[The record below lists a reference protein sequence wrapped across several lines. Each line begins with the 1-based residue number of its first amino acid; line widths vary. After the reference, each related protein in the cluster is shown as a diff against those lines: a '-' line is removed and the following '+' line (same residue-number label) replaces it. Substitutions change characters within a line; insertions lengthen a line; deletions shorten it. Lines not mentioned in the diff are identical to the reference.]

1 MNELQER
8 GSPPVAANARNND
21 LGTLVGHY
29 FRDASRHQMLTEPG
43 ERKLGRRLMRCFE
56 IIASDQRLSDEVP
69 RTIRDIV
76 GGLQEADLHGIR
88 ARRAYRLVR
97 ASRQELIQSN
107 LRLAVHIARRH
118 ANRGLPMSDLIQD
131 GNVGLIK
138 AVERFDPAKGFR
150 FSTYAY
156 WWISE
161 EVKRCLKRG
170 KSVVRTPDHIVDELR
185 ALQSTTLRLNR
196 QLGRT
201 PRQSELA
208 QELEVTPGRINE
220 LMTYAGTELS
230 TEAPSNDE
238 GSLVLGDSLTLGEDQ
253 APERSLVPR
262 DRRRVLD
269 GILEHLNSREQIV
282 VARRFGLDR
291 REPET
296 LQVIS
301 DDMGISR
308 ERVRQIEKTALAKLR
323 EQYAG
328 FGDMVGN

>member
-1 MNELQER
+1 MNDIQER
-8 GSPPVAANARNND
+8 VEAPAGVPVSEIAS
-21 LGTLVGHY
+21 LVSHY
-29 FRDASRHQMLTEPG
+29 FRDAAQHDLLSEPG
-43 ERKLGRRLMRCFE
+43 ERRLSRRLVRCLE
-56 IIASDQRLSDEVP
+56 ILAADQGLADDVP

-76 GGLQEADLHGIR
+76 AQRREADFRSLR

-97 ASRQELIQSN
+97 ASRELLIQSN

-118 ANRGLPMSDLIQD
+118 ANRGLAMSDLIQD

-138 AVERFDPAKGFR
+138 AVERFDPGKGFR

-170 KSVVRTPDHIVDELR
+170 RRVVRTPDHIVDELR

-196 QLGRT
+196 ELGRT

-208 QELEVTPGRINE
+208 RELEVSPVRINE
-220 LMTYAGTELS
+220 LMTYAGAEVS
-230 TEAPSNDE
+230 TEAPANEE
-238 GSLVLGDSLTLGEDQ
+238 GSLVLGDSLTLGDSE
-253 APERSLVPR
+253 APEAALVPR
-262 DRRRVLD
+262 DRRRILAS
-269 GILEHLNSREQIV
+269 ILENLNPREQDV
-282 VARRFGLDR
+282 LSRRFGLDR
-291 REPET
+291 PEPET
-296 LQVIS
+296 LQIIS

-323 EQYAG
+323 EKFAG
-328 FGDMVGN
+328 MGDLVGN

>member
-1 MNELQER
+1 MNELQEQAE
-8 GSPPVAANARNND
+8 PPVNANVQNSD

-29 FRDASRHQMLTEPG
+29 FRDAARHQMLTEPS
-43 ERKLGRRLMRCFE
+43 ERKLGRRLVRCFE
-56 IIASDQRLSDEVP
+56 IIAADQGLSGDVP
-69 RTIRDIV
+69 GTIRDVV
-76 GGLQEADLHGIR
+76 GTLTEKDLHSRR

-97 ASRQELIQSN
+97 ASREHLIQSN

-170 KSVVRTPDHIVDELR
+170 RRVVRTPDHIVDELR
-185 ALQSTTLRLNR
+185 VLQSTTVRLNR
-196 QLGRT
+196 QLGRS

-208 QELEVTPGRINE
+208 REMEVSPGRINE
-220 LMTYAGTELS
+220 LMTYAGTEIS

-238 GSLVLGDSLTLGEDQ
+238 GSLVLGDSLTMGDDH
-253 APERSLVPR
+253 APERALVPR

-269 GILEHLNSREQIV
+269 GILEHLNSREQVV

-296 LQVIS
+296 LQMIS

-328 FGDMVGN
+328 LGDMVGN

>member
-8 GSPPVAANARNND
+8 AGRPDNAKVQNGD
-21 LGTLVGHY
+21 TGTLVGYY
-29 FRDASRHQMLTEPG
+29 FRDASRHNLLTEPG

-56 IIASDQRLSDEVP
+56 IIASDQNLCDETP
-69 RTIRDIV
+69 RTIRDVV
-76 GGLQEADLHGIR
+76 GELKETDLHSTR
-88 ARRAYRLVR
+88 ARRAYRLIR
-97 ASRQELIQSN
+97 ASRENLIQSN

-170 KSVVRTPDHIVDELR
+170 KGVVRTPDHIVDELR

-196 QLGRT
+196 ELGRA

-208 QELEVTPGRINE
+208 HELEVSPSRINE
-220 LMTYAGTELS
+220 LMTYGGTELS

-238 GSLVLGDSLTLGEDQ
+238 GSLVLGDSLTLGEED
-253 APERSLVPR
+253 APERALVPR

-269 GILEHLNSREQIV
+269 GILEHLNAREQIV

-291 REPET
+291 PEPET
-296 LQVIS
+296 LQMIS
-301 DDMGISR
+301 EDMGISR
-308 ERVRQIEKTALAKLR
+308 ERVRQIEKTAVAKLR
-323 EQYAG
+323 QQYEGLGEMAG
-328 FGDMVGN
+328 I